1 MRFKHDGWVKLSFFS
16 SHKQMR
22 AWCIIDFLLK
32 PAPFYFFSAPPWKI
46 QKTWRRSSMLNAV
59 LLLSWQTW
67 LQFTITLILMPSKRA
82 ILCFS
87 AASCLLWVVLPLLA
101 ASVHL
106 FLPTSLWPSSSGLW
120 AAEYFHLL
128 SLLLP
133 HSFLRFLPN
142 IMLLFFKEKTIQTR
156 CLHCKLNKCWLRS
169 AQVDIFCKVG
179 LFLQLGNILCWHV
192 CSLLFQFHSTCQSI
206 SE

>member
-1 MRFKHDGWVKLSFFS
+1 MRFKHDGWVKLSFLS
-16 SHKQMR
+16 SHKQMC

-67 LQFTITLILMPSKRA
+67 LQFTITLILMSSKRA

-87 AASCLLWVVLPLLA
+87 AASCLLWVVLPLFA

-106 FLPTSLWPSSSGLW
+106 FLPTSLWLSISGLW

-128 SLLLP
+128 SLLLL

-142 IMLLFFKEKTIQTR
+142 IMLLFF
-156 CLHCKLNKCWLRS
+156 
-169 AQVDIFCKVG
+169 F
-179 LFLQLGNILCWHV
+179 
-192 CSLLFQFHSTCQSI
+192 
-206 SE
+206 